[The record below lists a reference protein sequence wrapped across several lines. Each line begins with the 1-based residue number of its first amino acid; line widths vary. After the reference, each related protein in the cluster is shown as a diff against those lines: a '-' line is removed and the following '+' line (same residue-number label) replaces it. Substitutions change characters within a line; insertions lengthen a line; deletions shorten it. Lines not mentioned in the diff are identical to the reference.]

1 MTQSETIIKYLET
14 HKTIDFSKASR
25 LGISQFH
32 TRMKELRDIGYIFN
46 DEWTCIGVLPSGNG
60 IKIRILNHYSYT
72 VYSWQITKKN
82 GGRVELS
89 K

>member
-1 MTQSETIIKYLET
+1 MTQNEAIIKYLEK

-46 DEWTCIGVLPSGNG
+46 DEWTVKRNSLGEYRCKEYSL
-60 IKIRILNHYSYT
+60 IR
-72 VYSWQITKKN
+72 KP
-82 GGRVELS
+82 
-89 K
+89 